1 MILSPSVSLVVSSL
15 ALEDLGDLM
24 EPDDLSMCPCRD
36 LLEGGE
42 VAEAVWVLD
51 FRFLG
56 FDSDG
61 EDEGFVEFG
70 RFDLEDLD
78 CGFCVVL
85 VSLESLGSKSSRC
98 DCLVLLLVVAGMVL
112 VWCGR
117 EPVLQG
123 CC

>member
-51 FRFLG
+51 FRFL
-56 FDSDG
+56 
-61 EDEGFVEFG
+61 
-70 RFDLEDLD
+70 
-78 CGFCVVL
+78 VL
-85 VSLESLGSKSSRC
+85 F
-98 DCLVLLLVVAGMVL
+98 
-112 VWCGR
+112 
-117 EPVLQG
+117 
-123 CC
+123 